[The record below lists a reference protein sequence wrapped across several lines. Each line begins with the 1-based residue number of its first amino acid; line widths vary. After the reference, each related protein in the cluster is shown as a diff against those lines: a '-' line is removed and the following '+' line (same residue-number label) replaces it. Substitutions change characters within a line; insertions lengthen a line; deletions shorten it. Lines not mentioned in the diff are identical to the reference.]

1 MKYFP
6 GSELSSCMY
15 ITDISV
21 FQTLPNQASISEVP
35 KTLGHTA
42 PKVRVTSLS
51 LLSPK
56 RTGKIMVEAMSSI
69 LLIFISNDA
78 I

>member
-1 MKYFP
+1 
-6 GSELSSCMY
+6 MY
-15 ITDISV
+15 VTDISI
-21 FQTLPNQASISEVP
+21 FQTLPNQVSISEVP

-56 RTGKIMVEAMSSI
+56 RTGKIMEPMSSI